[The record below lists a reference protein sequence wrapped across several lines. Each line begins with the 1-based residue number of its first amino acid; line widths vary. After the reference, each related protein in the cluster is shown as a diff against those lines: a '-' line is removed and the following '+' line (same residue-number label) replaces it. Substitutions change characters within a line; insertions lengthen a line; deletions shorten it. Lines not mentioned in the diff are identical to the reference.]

1 MFTMVQN
8 SHYKNFFTEHY
19 FLRDRFSFSAYLPNY
34 FQKFHS
40 EQKLFSALTWP
51 FHFFSS
57 DQYLPIF
64 LRPNNQFIQSIH
76 YVYLNY
82 GT

>member
-8 SHYKNFFTEHY
+8 SHNYKNFFTEHY

-40 EQKLFSALTWP
+40 EQNYSQHYND
-51 FHFFSS
+51 HF
-57 DQYLPIF
+57 IF
-64 LRPNNQFIQSIH
+64 LVPINICPFFFGQTINLFNQFTMFI
-76 YVYLNY
+76 
-82 GT
+82 